1 MRASFVANKSSV
13 SFQDNRAPGDHS
25 HPCSDKFV
33 HIQAGCRWGGA
44 GLHER
49 RTEICGGYFLLFIF
63 FSELAPRPRTFPIL
77 SSYIRIGAADFAAP
91 SPFRLIHYPH
101 TVRPR
106 APLSGQSGYR
116 TSPLPPPKRFNQLLA
131 KSIIPIDTERNRAVL
146 RIGYLHH
153 FQVKL
158 NTSHS
163 NQDQSQTKPNVLHI
177 KMGVFQPKA
186 DTV

>member
-101 TVRPR
+101 QVLQYDLALHSVARVATGHPHSRLP
-106 APLSGQSGYR
+106 SGLISCWQ
-116 TSPLPPPKRFNQLLA
+116 
-131 KSIIPIDTERNRAVL
+131 NR
-146 RIGYLHH
+146 
-153 FQVKL
+153 
-158 NTSHS
+158 
-163 NQDQSQTKPNVLHI
+163 
-177 KMGVFQPKA
+177 
-186 DTV
+186 